1 MKRVIVQAFFF
12 FSLFAVCL
20 SIADASGKIDSAK
33 KHLNHANTYYWLSR
47 ARGNDMM
54 DIRKNLFHARKAKQI
69 LKGLEQTDEVNQL
82 IYQADSIISETEAQM
97 KRASKKIGNSSPL
110 FPSLTG
116 QEQFIGTYSRR
127 DKIAINRSV
136 EGILNIIKLPMFSQL
151 CILIVSDGKDHE
163 SEEVARDYV
172 NSHTS
177 HNVITR
183 HGLASFLTK
192 EEMESIYREPIPDEV
207 LKKISGKF
215 SPEGLGILRLF
226 KNDQVDR
233 VSYWGSNFNYWNA
246 KTDKIGGYCCAG
258 GFCESSDPYS
268 PLFFLLILAGF
279 PATWLYNQFN
289 KKFNKDSKGSFA
301 PVWLSPIT
309 AIFSLMVVGMSIKG
323 ISLMNIDN
331 STLIMSPKGIGW
343 IAALTLIVG
352 LLPLLL
358 AYIGA
363 ARVPQISPRLNN
375 PETVSS
381 IVFGSFLGA
390 FTFLAFTATQRLGFT
405 PSLII
410 AIPVVVAI
418 CIVAMRFGLA
428 YSRSEIA
435 NDKASEIE
443 YILLLIALIIY
454 TLFVLIWNFRLI
466 IAASV
471 GLLIF
476 AVIAKYLPD
485 GIIKL
490 KEKIATKTKDSAYAE
505 KKTGIAWLRNEIKEP
520 KFFIRPWED
529 KFEKTKKFITE
540 DTDEKIE
547 IVFIEADIGCGKT
560 RTAKEI
566 AGQIR
571 KEYEKKGFRATIL
584 FGDCD
589 EFSQD
594 ADVVPYEPFAQ
605 ALGDLL
611 GVGRFANPTEKADK
625 LKNGLVGMGLKTV
638 ISATGMGALGTLLDA
653 GDEGLVSKTNVKE
666 MATVVAEALTD
677 LSKTKDGKKGK
688 VVFIIDDVQWMD
700 NETFELI
707 KLLFEALRE
716 FKDNQVSFIFTS
728 RPDSHRGHEKV
739 KELIKELKKKRVIN
753 INYDINQKVLK
764 NDEIVEGILENL
776 RFDYTTQQALT
787 GYFRDM
793 GIQRPLHI
801 LQTIETLIEKKM
813 IESFADRYVLTKEAN
828 LKKLPPPDDF
838 KRMIEE
844 LLSGLDPR
852 IISVLQCCAVTGRE
866 FRTSTIA
873 NIFNM
878 DLLELLRLLKEAEDR
893 HIVEDVTKQ
902 DDVFGFVEKRMVGIF
917 RGLKWS
923 STDDQ
928 LIPQQVR
935 EYHKRFI
942 SVKEREIG
950 IEKDKDTISAA
961 FYRDIISLA
970 IHSNAVRD
978 VYPDKAVHYNRL
990 AAERTYAR
998 GMFSAAVHYYN
1009 NSIEIIEKEQSKVA
1023 PEEMLELYISYA
1035 RCLLDEQADSKKVA
1049 ECASKA
1055 YEILNKSSFGK
1066 DFDRDWAEIELCLI
1080 EALIHY
1086 RRRQFEDAIIKSDR
1100 ILKNENASH
1109 VQKARA
1115 KFYYAIS
1122 IPLQEVEERRDK
1134 HMEVLS
1140 EIDKLLETSFTGN
1153 DRIEILKVKSE
1164 AANNTGFVYLHGLNN
1179 PEEAIK
1185 FFKMAIELNEMPEI
1199 KDQKGIAISHTG
1211 LGDAYNKL
1219 NKSEKAEQMY
1229 KVNLDISQRT
1239 GDLQGICMM
1248 TSKLGAIKIE
1258 EGKISEGNDSKN
1270 LFKEAGK
1277 LYEKSLATAEDQQNI
1292 TGICFALAGMLEA
1305 DIVSGINDWA
1315 DFVFRKVEEIGK
1327 TIDIS
1332 KAPDFARE
1340 TLKASLDKLAKASPE
1355 HKEKARKYGGEL

>member
-12 FSLFAVCL
+12 FFLFAVCL

-54 DIRKNLFHARKAKQI
+54 DIRKNLFHAGKAKQI
-69 LKGLEQTDEVNQL
+69 LKSLEQTDEVNQL

-116 QEQFIGTYSRR
+116 QEQFIGRYSSR

-246 KTDKIGGYCCAG
+246 KTDEIGGYCCAG

-289 KKFNKDSKGSFA
+289 KDSKGSFA
-301 PVWLSPIT
+301 PVWLGPIT
-309 AIFSLMVVGMSIKG
+309 AVFSLIVVGMSIKG
-323 ISLMNIDN
+323 ISLLNIDN

-390 FTFLAFTATQRLGFT
+390 FTFLAITATQRLGFT

-418 CIVAMRFGLA
+418 WIVAMRFGLA

-443 YILLLIALIIY
+443 YILLLLALIIY
-454 TLFVLIWNFRLI
+454 SLFVLIWNFRLI

-490 KEKIATKTKDSAYAE
+490 KKKMAKTKDSAYAE

-520 KFFIRPWED
+520 KVFICPWED
-529 KFEKTKKFITE
+529 KFEETKMFITE
-540 DTDEKIE
+540 DTDDKIE

-571 KEYEKKGFRATIL
+571 EEYEKKGFRATIL

-594 ADVVPYEPFAQ
+594 ADVVPYEPFEQ
-605 ALGDLL
+605 ALGHLL
-611 GVGRFANPTEKADK
+611 GVGRFTNPTEKADK
-625 LKNGLVGMGLKTV
+625 LKNGLVGMGLKTA

-666 MATVVAEALTD
+666 MATVVAETLTD

-739 KELIKELKKKRVIN
+739 KELIKELKKVIN
-753 INYDINQKVLK
+753 INYDINQKVLE
-764 NDEIVEGILENL
+764 NDGIVEGILENL

-787 GYFRDM
+787 GYFRDK

-813 IESFADRYVLTKEAN
+813 IEPFANKYILTKEAN

-838 KRMIEE
+838 NRMIEE

-866 FRTSTIA
+866 FRTSIIA
-873 NIFNM
+873 DIFNM
-878 DLLELLRLLKEAEDR
+878 DLLELLRLLKEAEER
-893 HIVEDVTKQ
+893 HIVKDVTEQ

-950 IEKDKDTISAA
+950 IGKDKDTISSAS
-961 FYRDIISLA
+961 YRDIISLA
-970 IHSNAVRD
+970 THSNAVRD
-978 VYPDKAVHYNRL
+978 VYPDKAAHYNRL
-990 AAERTYAR
+990 AAEKTYAR
-998 GMFSAAVHYYN
+998 GMFSVAVHYYN
-1009 NSIEIIEKEQSKVA
+1009 NAIEIIEKEQSKVA

-1035 RCLLDEQADSKKVA
+1035 KCLLDEEADSKKVA

-1066 DFDRDWAEIELCLI
+1066 DFDRDWAEIELYLI

-1086 RRRQFEDAIIKSDR
+1086 RSRQFEDAIIKSDR
-1100 ILKNENASH
+1100 ILKNEKASL

-1134 HMEVLS
+1134 HLEVLG
-1140 EIDKLLETSFTGN
+1140 EIDKLLETSFVGN

-1164 AANNTGFVYLHGLNN
+1164 AANNTGFVYLGLNN

-1199 KDQKGIAISHTG
+1199 NGQKGIAISHTG
-1211 LGDAYNKL
+1211 LGNAYNKL
-1219 NKSEKAEQMY
+1219 NQSEKAEQMY

-1239 GDLQGICMM
+1239 GDLQGICIM
-1248 TSKLGAIKIE
+1248 TSMLGAIKIE
-1258 EGKISEGNDSKN
+1258 EGKKSEGNDRKN

-1277 LYEKSLATAEDQQNI
+1277 LYKKSLATAEKQKNI
-1292 TGICFALAGMLEA
+1292 TSICFALTGMLEA
-1305 DIVSGINDWA
+1305 DIVSGINDSA
-1315 DFVFRKVEEIGK
+1315 DFVFKKIGK
-1327 TIDIS
+1327 IIDFS
-1332 KAPDFARE
+1332 KASDDARK
-1340 TLKASLDKLAKASPE
+1340 TLKVSLDKLAKASPE